1 MCKETG
7 ETSWSVPVNVL
18 EGLQII
24 RQRLVENDAN
34 PATLALVD
42 AIAQRAALPAAQ
54 AASSQSLLQLVR
66 MLARTPVA
74 SKDIGVYNDLL
85 RLEDDLSAASQ
96 RIMEQRAAEDA
107 RPTPKTK
114 KHYKELKEREQK
126 QSQG

>member
-1 MCKETG
+1 MCSETG
-7 ETSWSVPVNVL
+7 ETFWSFPVNVL

-24 RQRLVENDAN
+24 RQRLVDNDAN

-66 MLARTPVA
+66 MLSRTPVA

-85 RLEDDLSAASQ
+85 RLEDELSEASQ

>member
-1 MCKETG
+1 M
-7 ETSWSVPVNVL
+7 NVS

-24 RQRLVENDAN
+24 RQRLVENDAK

-54 AASSQSLLQLVR
+54 AASSQSLTQLVR

-74 SKDIGVYNDLL
+74 TKDMGVYNDLL
-85 RLEDDLSAASQ
+85 RLEDDLAAAGQ
-96 RIMEQRAAEDA
+96 RAMEQKATEDA

-114 KHYKELKEREQK
+114 KHYKDLKEKEQK
-126 QSQG
+126 QSGS

>member
-1 MCKETG
+1 M
-7 ETSWSVPVNVL
+7 NVL

-24 RQRLVENDAN
+24 RQRLVENAAT

-66 MLARTPVA
+66 MLQRTPVA
-74 SKDIGVYNDLL
+74 TKDIAVYNDLL
-85 RLEDDLSAASQ
+85 RLEDQLSAASQ
-96 RIMEQRAAEDA
+96 RVMEQRAAEEA

-114 KHYKELKEREQK
+114 RHYKDLKEKEQK
-126 QSQG
+126 QSHG